1 MESGGSL
8 AEISELPGPAADGGG
23 RGGAE
28 AGKGVL
34 ECRGT
39 WGPQRAIVWR
49 ENGSKQ
55 NELCVVREESET
67 GGGPEVTWGPASS
80 SPPPSTQTGKDPG
93 RGRRLPL
100 LSAPSPTLPSTPIS
114 VQTRGS
120 GNLGIVPGPWPGG
133 AGAGGGFSQGRVL
146 GCVGR
151 GVCARA

>member
-67 GGGPEVTWGPASS
+67 GGVRRLHGGLPHPPLPPQLRPGKTREGDGGSLCFLLRLLLRP
-80 SPPPSTQTGKDPG
+80 PPPSLFRQGDPG
-93 RGRRLPL
+93 
-100 LSAPSPTLPSTPIS
+100 T
-114 VQTRGS
+114 
-120 GNLGIVPGPWPGG
+120 
-133 AGAGGGFSQGRVL
+133 
-146 GCVGR
+146 
-151 GVCARA
+151 